1 VFVVNH
7 GSYDAIKFYTIR
19 DGSLSVLDAL
29 TGTVLRTVP
38 LPGNAGPAVV
48 DERRG
53 RAFVVTHRRRPVG
66 AADPWGWIP
75 SRLRPL
81 GDVPPPSSDRGG
93 RGARAPDTARARA
106 GHGIGPIARDEH
118 VPGRGIH
125 SHAVRRL
132 PVSDGAH
139 DTPVDVSTT

>member
-1 VFVVNH
+1 MFVVNH

-48 DERRG
+48 DERTG
-53 RAFVVTHRRRPVG
+53 RAFVVTHRRRLVG

-75 SRLRPL
+75 WPPRRQLPL
-81 GDVPPPSSDRGG
+81 VPPPPTLGVAD
-93 RGARAPDTARARA
+93 
-106 GHGIGPIARDEH
+106 
-118 VPGRGIH
+118 
-125 SHAVRRL
+125 
-132 PVSDGAH
+132 PVSVTMIDA
-139 DTPVDVSTT
+139 TR